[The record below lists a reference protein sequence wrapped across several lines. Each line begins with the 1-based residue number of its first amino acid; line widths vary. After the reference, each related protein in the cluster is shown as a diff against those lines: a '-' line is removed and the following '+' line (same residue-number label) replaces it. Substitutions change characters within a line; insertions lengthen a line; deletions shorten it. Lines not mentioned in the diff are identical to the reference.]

1 MKTISAY
8 IHGAKT
14 AWRSLRLTLFIYL
27 SYLGIALLIAIPF
40 FGLFRSA
47 TGNSELADGLMK
59 GFDATIIREILVSK
73 GQMFRVFIQGLFPWL
88 IGFALLQ
95 VYLTGGIYSKIAS
108 PGGRSNVSGFHKS
121 SIRFFWRFLKL
132 TVYFLIIHILLGLIL
147 YLPYLIITG
156 VHTNL
161 TDKQVVVPFLIL
173 LTSHLVILNFI
184 FTWSDLVKSAIYEQD
199 SRKVFKGI
207 FRCLKMALRNF
218 FRLYLLGILL
228 ALAPAAAAAAYYLL
242 RSGVTVDTTGHI
254 MLFLLI
260 QQMFIMLRVFFR
272 IWRLSAVYRFY
283 LSAINPIF
291 GHGM

>member
-1 MKTISAY
+1 MKAISAY

-40 FGLFRSA
+40 YNLFREA
-47 TGNSELADGLMK
+47 TGNSELADGLLK
-59 GFDATIIREILVSK
+59 GFDATIIREILASK
-73 GQMFRVFIQGLFPWL
+73 GQMFRVFLQGFFPWL

-95 VYLTGGIYSKIAS
+95 VYLTGGIFSKIAS
-108 PGGRSNVSGFHKS
+108 PGGKRNVTAFHHSGM
-121 SIRFFWRFLKL
+121 RFFWRFLKL
-132 TVYFLIIHILLGLIL
+132 TLYFLIIHFILVLIL

-156 VHTNL
+156 SLENL
-161 TDKQVVVPFLIL
+161 TDKQIVVPLLLL

-184 FTWSDLVKSAIYEQD
+184 LTWSDLVKSAIYEQD

-207 FRCLKMALRNF
+207 FRNLKLALRNF

-228 ALAPAAAAAAYYLL
+228 ALVPALAFGLYYLL
-242 RSGVTVDTTGHI
+242 RSGATVDSTGLI
-254 MLFLLI
+254 ILFFLI
-260 QQMFIMLRVFFR
+260 QQLFIMLRVFFR
-272 IWRLSAVYRFY
+272 IWRLAAIYRFY

-291 GHGM
+291 GPGM